1 MEHQIG
7 LPGITEE
14 RLQEVEA
21 ELGFSLPSELR
32 ARFKKENKF
41 EAGEWQ
47 FHPIKDEQYIKRTWE
62 DIVRVNSTDV
72 EDYPNGFF
80 RIATDGSGD
89 ELGYLLPD
97 TKTIVLW
104 NHEEEEVFP
113 VAPTLRAFMKQEQQ
127 VEESAMR
134 AEDFLQTVI
143 ETGTVY
149 GLSKLKQSGWAYCPS
164 NQGDSDVLLFFSTKE
179 GARACQTNGWENYHL
194 IRLDLDVFTDDWLPN
209 MMQDGLYCGL
219 NWDASLQGL
228 ELNPENVLEELE
240 G

>member
-7 LPGITEE
+7 LPGISEE

-32 ARFKKENKF
+32 AYFKKENKF

-104 NHEEEEVFP
+104 VRG
-113 VAPTLRAFMKQEQQ
+113 APASRGRAPAWCAAIPPRRRPF
-127 VEESAMR
+127 
-134 AEDFLQTVI
+134 
-143 ETGTVY
+143 
-149 GLSKLKQSGWAYCPS
+149 C
-164 NQGDSDVLLFFSTKE
+164 
-179 GARACQTNGWENYHL
+179 
-194 IRLDLDVFTDDWLPN
+194 
-209 MMQDGLYCGL
+209 
-219 NWDASLQGL
+219 
-228 ELNPENVLEELE
+228 
-240 G
+240 

>member
-7 LPGITEE
+7 LPVITEE
-14 RLQEVEA
+14 RLQEVET

-32 ARFKKENKF
+32 TYFKKENKF

-62 DIVRVNSTDV
+62 DIVRVNSTDA
-72 EDYPNGFF
+72 EDYPSGFF

-97 TKTIVLW
+97 TETIVLW
-104 NHEEEEVFP
+104 DHEEQELFP
-113 VAPTLRAFMKQEQQ
+113 VAPTLVVFLEQEQQ
-127 VEESAMR
+127 LLESAMQ

-149 GLSKLKQSGWAYCPS
+149 GLSKLKQSG
-164 NQGDSDVLLFFSTKE
+164 
-179 GARACQTNGWENYHL
+179 
-194 IRLDLDVFTDDWLPN
+194 
-209 MMQDGLYCGL
+209 
-219 NWDASLQGL
+219 
-228 ELNPENVLEELE
+228 
-240 G
+240 